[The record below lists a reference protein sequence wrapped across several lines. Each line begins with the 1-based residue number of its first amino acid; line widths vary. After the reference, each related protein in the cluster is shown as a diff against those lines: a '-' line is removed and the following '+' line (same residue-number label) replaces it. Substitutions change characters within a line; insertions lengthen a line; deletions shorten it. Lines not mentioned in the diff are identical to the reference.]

1 LHHFKTY
8 DSIMKNSLLPEQFA
22 HPYSFAPKFKKSVA
36 YFSMEFGIDQA
47 LKTYSG
53 GLGFLAGSHM
63 RSAYEL
69 KQNLIGIGI
78 LWKYGYYDQMRNSDN
93 SMMPQFR
100 EKMYSFIQDT
110 GVRFQIE
117 IGQKSVWVGA
127 FYLPPQTFGTIPMF
141 FLTTD
146 VDGNDIAAR
155 SISYRLYDAD
165 VNTKVSQCILLGVGG
180 AKFLDEINY
189 TPDVYHLNEAHAV
202 SSVFYLYKKFK
213 NKVEEVKK
221 RLVFTTHTPEE
232 AGNEKHD
239 INLLGSLSFFAG
251 LSLKEV
257 REITG
262 IHDNIFNHSLVAL
275 RFARKANAV
284 SKLHGEVSRK
294 MWGGYSGICEI
305 THVTNA
311 QNKLYWADNE
321 IEKARQKGDLK
332 KIDSRKKEL
341 KTTLFKTVADQV
353 GKIFDPNVFT
363 IVWARRFA
371 GYKRPDLLTRDKEGF
386 DKLMRNSK
394 YPIQFIWAGKPYPKD
409 EGAVKTFNHLY
420 YLSHLYPNMAV
431 LTGYE
436 LGLSKLLKD
445 GSDAWLNTPIVTRE
459 ASGTSGMT
467 AAMNGSVN
475 LSTDDGWVCEF
486 AKNGENSFIV
496 PVAPTTNDW
505 ERDTTDIKNMLEVL
519 EKQIL
524 PMYYERREE
533 WNKLVLQSMNDV
545 SDFFDSDRMATEYYE
560 KVY

>member
-1 LHHFKTY
+1 
-8 DSIMKNSLLPEQFA
+8 MKKNQLPEQFA
-22 HPYSFAPKFKKSVA
+22 HPYAFTPKFKKSVA
-36 YFSMEFGIDQA
+36 YFSMEFAIDQA

-63 RSAYEL
+63 RSAYQL

-93 SMMPQFR
+93 SMAPQFR
-100 EKMYSFIQDT
+100 EKMYNFIQDT
-110 GVRFQIE
+110 GVRFQVE
-117 IGQKSVWVGA
+117 IGQKPVWVA
-127 FYLPPQTFGTIPMF
+127 AYYLAPQVFGTVPMF

-146 VDGNDIAAR
+146 TDGNDTATR
-155 SISYRLYDAD
+155 SISYRLYDDD
-165 VNTKVSQCILLGVGG
+165 VNKKIAQCILLGVGG
-180 AKFLDEINY
+180 AKFLETINY
-189 TPDVYHLNEAHAV
+189 DPEVYHLNEAHAL
-202 SSVFYLYKKFK
+202 SAAFYLYKKHK
-213 NKVEEVKK
+213 KVSEVKK

-239 INLLGSLSFFAG
+239 INQLNGLSFFAG
-251 LSLKEV
+251 VPLKEV
-257 REITG
+257 REISG
-262 IHDNIFNHSLVAL
+262 IHDNVFNHSLVAL
-275 RFARKANAV
+275 RLAHKANAV

-294 MWGGYSGICEI
+294 MWGGYDGICEI

-311 QNKLYWADNE
+311 QNKLYWADAE
-321 IEKARQKGDLK
+321 IDKARQKGDLK
-332 KIDSRKKEL
+332 KIASRKTEL
-341 KTTLFKTVADQV
+341 KATLFKTVADQV
-353 GKIFDPNVFT
+353 GKIFDPEVFT

-371 GYKRPDLLTRDKEGF
+371 AYKRPDLLTRDKEGF
-386 DKLMRNSK
+386 DRLMKNSK

-409 EGAVKTFNHLY
+409 EGAVNTFNHLY

-436 LGLSKLLKD
+436 LALSKQLKD

-486 AKNGENSFIV
+486 AVNGKNAFIV
-496 PVAPTTNDW
+496 PVAPSNNDW
-505 ERDTTDIKNMLEVL
+505 ERDTTDIKNMLETL

-524 PMYYERREE
+524 PMYYDRRDE

-545 SDFFDSDRMATEYYE
+545 SEFFDSDRMATEYYE

>member
-1 LHHFKTY
+1 
-8 DSIMKNSLLPEQFA
+8 MKKNQLPEQFA
-22 HPYSFAPKFKKSVA
+22 HPYAFAPKFKKSVA
-36 YFSMEFGIDQA
+36 YFSMEFAIDQA

-63 RSAYEL
+63 RSAYQL

-93 SMMPQFR
+93 SMAPQFR
-100 EKMYSFIQDT
+100 EKMYNFIQDT

-117 IGQKSVWVGA
+117 IAQQPVWVA
-127 FYLPPQTFGTIPMF
+127 AYYLAPQVFGTVPMF

-146 VDGNDIAAR
+146 TDGNDAATR
-155 SISYRLYDAD
+155 SISYRLYDDD
-165 VNTKVSQCILLGVGG
+165 VNKKIAQCILLGVGG
-180 AKFLDEINY
+180 AKFLETIKYDPE
-189 TPDVYHLNEAHAV
+189 VYHLNEAHAL
-202 SSVFYLYKKFK
+202 SAAFYLYKKHK
-213 NKVEEVKK
+213 KVSEVKK

-239 INLLGSLSFFAG
+239 INQLNGLSFFAG
-251 LSLKEV
+251 VPLKEV
-257 REITG
+257 REISG
-262 IHDNIFNHSLVAL
+262 INDNVFNHSLVAL
-275 RFARKANAV
+275 RLAHKANAV

-294 MWGGYSGICEI
+294 MWGGYDGICEI

-311 QNKLYWADNE
+311 QNKLYWADAE

-332 KIDSRKKEL
+332 KIASRKTEL
-341 KTTLFKTVADQV
+341 KATLFKTVADQV
-353 GKIFDPNVFT
+353 GKIFDPEVFT

-371 GYKRPDLLTRDKEGF
+371 AYKRPDLLTRDKEGF
-386 DKLMRNSK
+386 DRLMKNSK

-409 EGAVKTFNHLY
+409 EGAVNTFNHLY

-436 LGLSKLLKD
+436 LALSKQLKD

-486 AKNGENSFIV
+486 AVNGKNAFIV
-496 PVAPTTNDW
+496 PVAPSNNDW
-505 ERDTTDIKNMLEVL
+505 ERDTTDIKNMLETL

-524 PMYYERREE
+524 PMYYDRRDE

-545 SDFFDSDRMATEYYE
+545 SEFFDSDRMVTEYYE
-560 KVY
+560 KVYC